1 MIILEKGQTTLKDI
15 WRIFVTK
22 QKEKSAWARKCSGHS
37 KTHEYH
43 MASIEV
49 LGYNVKIAWKS
60 YWKKE
65 KKKKEGRSS
74 ILNNSKTLE
83 LEKNNNHETGF
94 GTETI

>member
-65 KKKKEGRSS
+65 KKKKKEEA
-74 ILNNSKTLE
+74 LYW
-83 LEKNNNHETGF
+83 
-94 GTETI
+94 TIPKL